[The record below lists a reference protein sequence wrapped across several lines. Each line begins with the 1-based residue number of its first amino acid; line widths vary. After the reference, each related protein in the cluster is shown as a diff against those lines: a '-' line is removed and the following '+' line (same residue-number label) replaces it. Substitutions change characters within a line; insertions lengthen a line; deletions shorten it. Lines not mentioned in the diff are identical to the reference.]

1 MTGLGYFAIGLRGPS
16 GSRRWDAGPKT
27 GQSGEDVMHQA
38 GSYAYLPLE
47 RVVFGRPAAEAAVEE
62 AARIG
67 ARRVFIVASKSLA
80 RNTPVIRTIAAAL
93 GTRYAGLFD
102 GCVQHSPRASVI
114 AAARAARAASPDLIL
129 TVGGGTAID
138 TVKVL
143 QICLAHEVDTTEALD
158 GLHASVGADG
168 KRLVPEIKS
177 SPVRQV
183 VVPTTLSGAEFSNL
197 AGVTDERIRQ
207 KHSFIGPD
215 VGARAVILDPEVTVY
230 TPEWL
235 WLSTGVRGVDHAV
248 ETLCSIDAHPYCD
261 GLALHA
267 LRLFA
272 GALPRTGDMAARLT
286 CQQASWLAASSIARV
301 NYGAS
306 HGIGH
311 ALGAFADVPHGHTSC
326 VMLPHVMRYNER
338 ATAAAQGQIAEAL
351 GRPGVP
357 AADVIAELIAA
368 LKQPTTLRAV
378 GVKREQLLKIAEAAM
393 HNIWVRTNPQ
403 PIRSPDD
410 VMRILEAAW

>member
-1 MTGLGYFAIGLRGPS
+1 MTKP
-16 GSRRWDAGPKT
+16 
-27 GQSGEDVMHQA
+27 

-47 RVVFGRPAAEAAVEE
+47 RVVFGRPAAAAALEE
-62 AARIG
+62 ATRIG

-80 RNTPVIRTIAAAL
+80 RNTPAVGAIADAL
-93 GTRYAGLFD
+93 GPLYAGLFD
-102 GCVQHSPRASVI
+102 GCVQHSPRKTVI
-114 AAARAARAASPDLIL
+114 KAAQAVRAAAPDLIL

-143 QICLAHEVDTTEALD
+143 QICLAHGVETPEGLD
-158 GLHASVGADG
+158 GLHVSIAADG
-168 KRLVPEIKS
+168 KRRVPEIRP

-197 AGVTDERIRQ
+197 AGITDERIRQ

-215 VGARAVILDPEVTVY
+215 VGARAIILDPDITVH

-235 WLSTGVRGVDHAV
+235 WISTGIRGVDHAV

-261 GLALHA
+261 GQALHA

-272 GALPRTGDMAARLT
+272 EGLPRPDDMAARLS

-326 VMLPHVMRYNER
+326 VMLPHVMRYNAR
-338 ATAAAQGQIAEAL
+338 ATAEKQRLIAEAL
-351 GRPGVP
+351 GRPGTP
-357 AADVIAELIAA
+357 AADVIAELIVS

-378 GVKREQLLKIAEAAM
+378 GVTREQLPKIAQAAM
-393 HNIWVRTNPQ
+393 SNQWVRTNPE

-410 VMRILEAAW
+410 VMALLEAAW

>member
-1 MTGLGYFAIGLRGPS
+1 MY
-16 GSRRWDAGPKT
+16 
-27 GQSGEDVMHQA
+27 QA

-62 AARIG
+62 MTRIG
-67 ARRVFIVASKSLA
+67 ATRVFIVAAKSLA
-80 RNTPVIRTIAAAL
+80 RNTPAIRAIAAAL
-93 GTRYAGLFD
+93 GSHYVGLFD
-102 GCVQHSPRASVI
+102 GCVQHSPRGSVV
-114 AAARAARAASPDLIL
+114 AAARAARAAAPDLIL

-143 QICLAHEVDTTEALD
+143 QICLAHDVDAAEALD
-158 GLHASVGADG
+158 GLHASVGPDG
-168 KRLVPEIKS
+168 KRHVPDIRP
-177 SPVRQV
+177 SPVRQI

-207 KHSFIGPD
+207 KHSFIGAD
-215 VGARAVILDPEVTVY
+215 IGARAVILDPEVTEH

-248 ETLCSIDAHPYCD
+248 ETICSIDAQPYCD

-272 GALPRTGDMAARLT
+272 EALPRADDRAARLT

-338 ATAAAQGQIAEAL
+338 ATGAKQRLIAEAL
-351 GRPGVP
+351 GRSGMS
-357 AADVIAELIAA
+357 AADAIAELIAA
-368 LKQPTTLRAV
+368 LKQPATLRAV
-378 GVKREQLLKIAEAAM
+378 GVTREQLPKIAEAAM
-393 HNIWVRTNPQ
+393 QNIWVRTNPQ
-403 PIRSPDD
+403 PIRSSED
-410 VMRILEAAW
+410 VMQLLEAAW

>member
-1 MTGLGYFAIGLRGPS
+1 MN
-16 GSRRWDAGPKT
+16 K
-27 GQSGEDVMHQA
+27 A

-47 RVVFGRPAAEAAVEE
+47 RVIFGRPAAAAALEE
-62 AARIG
+62 AERIG
-67 ARRVFIVASKSLA
+67 ASRVFIVASKSLA
-80 RNTPVIRTIAAAL
+80 RKTTVIRGIADAL
-93 GTRYAGLFD
+93 GSRYAGLFD

-114 AAARAARAASPDLIL
+114 AAADAVRAAAPDLIL

-143 QICLAHEVDTTEALD
+143 QICLAHGIETAEGLD
-158 GLHASVGADG
+158 GLHASVGPDG
-168 KRLVPEIKS
+168 KRHAPEIRP

-183 VVPTTLSGAEFSNL
+183 AVPTTLSGAEFSNL

-215 VGARAVILDPEVTVY
+215 IGARAVILDPEITVH

-235 WLSTGVRGVDHAV
+235 WLSTGIRGVDHAV

-272 GALPRTGDMAARLT
+272 EALPRPHDLAARLT
-286 CQQASWLAASSIARV
+286 CQQASWLAGSSIARV

-326 VMLPHVMRYNER
+326 VMLPHVMRYNEP
-338 ATAAAQGQIAEAL
+338 ATGAKQQLIAEVF
-351 GRPGVP
+351 GRSRVP
-357 AADVIAELIAA
+357 AADAVAELVAA

-378 GVKREQLLKIAEAAM
+378 GVKREQLPKIAEAAM
-393 HNIWVRTNPQ
+393 HNFWVRTNPQ

>member
-1 MTGLGYFAIGLRGPS
+1 
-16 GSRRWDAGPKT
+16 
-27 GQSGEDVMHQA
+27 MHKA

-47 RVVFGRPAAEAAVEE
+47 RVVFGRPAAEAALEE
-62 AARIG
+62 MARIG
-67 ARRVFIVASKSLA
+67 ATRVFIVASKSLA
-80 RNTPVIRTIAAAL
+80 RNTPVIRAIAEAL
-93 GTRYAGLFD
+93 GSRYAGLFD

-114 AAARAARAASPDLIL
+114 EAARAVRAAAPDLIL

-143 QICLAHEVDTTEALD
+143 QICLAYNVDSPEALD
-158 GLHASVGADG
+158 GFHATVSADAT
-168 KRLVPEIKS
+168 RHVPDIRP
-177 SPVRQV
+177 SPVRQM
-183 VVPTTLSGAEFSNL
+183 VVPTTLSGAEFSTL
-197 AGVTDERIRQ
+197 AGITDERIRQ

-215 VGARAVILDPEVTVY
+215 IGARAVILDPAATLH
-230 TPEWL
+230 TPQWL
-235 WLSTGVRGVDHAV
+235 WLSTGVRGIDHAV

-272 GALPRTGDMAARLT
+272 QALPRPDDLAARLQ

-311 ALGAFADVPHGHTSC
+311 VLGAFADVPHGYTSC
-326 VMLPHVMRYNER
+326 VMLPHVLRYNER
-338 ATAAAQGQIAEAL
+338 ATAEKQRLIAEAL
-351 GRPGVP
+351 GRPDVS
-357 AADVIAELIAA
+357 AADALAELVAG
-368 LKQPTTLRAV
+368 LKLPRTLRDV
-378 GVKREQLLKIAEAAM
+378 GVKREQLPKIAEAAM
-393 HNIWVRTNPQ
+393 RNIWVRTNPE

-410 VMRILEAAW
+410 VMKILEAAW